1 MKLTTMRMQI
11 AKVAA
16 LPAQADRTPNTM
28 YLVARVDSDSLE
40 IHMTSSDGAATVH
53 VPTKTEISAMIGG
66 QIASFNNI
74 RVVATY
80 ADMAALVA
88 ENNSMVVMVLDAT
101 GDATVAT
108 GGAAYVLQATGT
120 AAAPAASYYKIYEY
134 EALTENFVLN
144 WSAIVGKPAS
154 SAAAI
159 DDAVAKTHTH
169 ANKALLDGLAINPDG
184 DLTLD
189 GVAVGT
195 VLVTAT
201 W

>member
-1 MKLTTMRMQI
+1 MHMQVN
-11 AKVAA
+11 KVTA
-16 LPAQADRTPNTM
+16 LPNVGDRDANTM
-28 YLVARVDSDSLE
+28 YLVGDTAVADSLE
-40 IHMTSSDGAATVH
+40 IHMTSSDGATTIH
-53 VPTKTEISAMIGG
+53 IPTKTEISAMVGG

-80 ADMAALVA
+80 ADMAALIA
-88 ENNSMVVMVLDAT
+88 ENRSMVVMVLDAT
-101 GDATVAT
+101 GDATVGS

-120 AAAPAASYYKIYEY
+120 AEAPTASYYKIYEF

-169 ANKALLDGLAINPDG
+169 ANKALLDVLDVNGDG
-184 DLTLD
+184 DLTLN

-195 VLVTAT
+195 VLVNAD

>member
-1 MKLTTMRMQI
+1 MHMQI
-11 AKVAA
+11 SKVKS
-16 LPAQADRTPNTM
+16 LPAVGSRQANTM
-28 YLVARVDSDSLE
+28 YLVGNTEFADSLE
-40 IHMTSSDGAATVH
+40 IHMTSSDAAKTLH

-101 GDATVAT
+101 GDATVTT

-120 AAAPAASYYKIYEY
+120 AQAPAASYYKIYEF
-134 EALTENFVLN
+134 EALNENFVLN
-144 WSAIVGKPAS
+144 WSAIVGKPTS

-159 DDAVAKTHTH
+159 DDAVAKAHSH
-169 ANKALLDGLAINPDG
+169 ANTALLDGLATNGDG
-184 DLTLD
+184 NLTLN

-195 VLVTAT
+195 VLIEAA

>member
-1 MKLTTMRMQI
+1 MHMQI
-11 AKVAA
+11 SKVNA
-16 LPAQADRTPNTM
+16 LPAANARQANTM
-28 YLVARVDSDSLE
+28 YLVGNTENADSLE
-40 IHMTSSDGAATVH
+40 IHMTSSDGAATLH

-74 RVVATY
+74 RVVPTY

-88 ENNSMVVMVLDAT
+88 ENRSMVVMVLDAT
-101 GDATVAT
+101 GDATVT
-108 GGAAYVLQATGT
+108 VGGAAYVLQATGT
-120 AAAPAASYYKIYEY
+120 TQAPTADFYKIYEF

-144 WSAIVGKPAS
+144 WSAIVGRPTS

-159 DDAVAKTHTH
+159 DDAVSKAHTH
-169 ANKALLDGLAINPDG
+169 ANLSTLDGLGENQNG
-184 DLTLD
+184 DLTLN

-195 VLVTAT
+195 VLIDAG

>member
-1 MKLTTMRMQI
+1 MHMQVN
-11 AKVAA
+11 KVTA
-16 LPAQADRTPNTM
+16 LPNVGDRDANTM
-28 YLVARVDSDSLE
+28 YLVGDTAVVDSLE
-40 IHMTSSDGAATVH
+40 IHMTSSDGATTIH
-53 VPTKTEISAMIGG
+53 IPTKTEISAMVGG

-80 ADMAALVA
+80 ADMAALIA
-88 ENNSMVVMVLDAT
+88 ENRSMVVMVLDAT
-101 GDATVAT
+101 GDATVDS

-120 AAAPAASYYKIYEY
+120 AEAPAASYYKIYEF

-144 WSAIVGKPAS
+144 WSSIVGKPTS

-169 ANKALLDGLAINPDG
+169 ANKALLDVLDVNGDG
-184 DLTLD
+184 DLTLN

-195 VLVTAT
+195 VLVNAD

>member
-1 MKLTTMRMQI
+1 MHMQI
-11 AKVAA
+11 SKVNA
-16 LPAQADRTPNTM
+16 LPAVGSRQANTM
-28 YLVARVDSDSLE
+28 YLVGNTEFADSLE
-40 IHMTSSDGAATVH
+40 IHMTSSDAAATLH
-53 VPTKTEISAMIGG
+53 VPTKSEITAMIGG

-88 ENNSMVVMVLDAT
+88 ENHSMVVMVLDAT
-101 GDATVAT
+101 GDATVTT

-120 AAAPAASYYKIYEY
+120 AQAPAASYYKIYEF
-134 EALTENFVLN
+134 EALNENFVLN
-144 WSAIVGKPAS
+144 WSAIVGKPTS

-159 DDAVAKTHTH
+159 DDAVAKAHSH
-169 ANKALLDGLAINPDG
+169 ANLALLNGLATNGDG
-184 DLTLD
+184 DLTLN

-195 VLVTAT
+195 VLVNAG

>member
-1 MKLTTMRMQI
+1 MHMQI
-11 AKVAA
+11 AKVAV
-16 LPAQADRTPNTM
+16 LPAQAERTPNTM
-28 YLVARVDSDSLE
+28 YLVGDVAHADSLE
-40 IHMTSSDGAATVH
+40 VHMTSSDAAATIH

-66 QIASFNNI
+66 QISSFNSI

-88 ENNSMVVMVLDAT
+88 ENRSMVVMVLDAT
-101 GDATVAT
+101 GDATVTT
-108 GGAAYVLQATGT
+108 GGAAYILQATGT
-120 AAAPAASYYKIYEY
+120 AQAPAASYYKIYEF

-144 WSAIVGKPAS
+144 WSAIVGKPTS

-159 DDAVAKTHTH
+159 DDAVAKAHSHT
-169 ANKALLDGLAINPDG
+169 NLTLLGGLATNGDG
-184 DLTLD
+184 DLTLN

-195 VLVTAT
+195 TLVSAG